1 MYVLD
6 TNTVIHF
13 FKAHGKVVE
22 RMLATPST
30 EIAVPTIV
38 VFELEVGIAK
48 SAQPNKRRQ
57 QLEELLKV
65 VTVLPFDRLSA
76 STAAQIRAGLE
87 KIGQPIGPF
96 DTLIAGT
103 ALAYRATLVTR
114 NTREFE
120 RVPGLSIVNWYD

>member
-13 FKAHGKVVE
+13 FKASGKVVE
-22 RMLATPST
+22 RMLATPPT
-30 EIAVPTIV
+30 EISVSAIV

-57 QLEELLKV
+57 QLEDLLAV
-65 VTVLPFDRLSA
+65 VTVLPFDRVSA

-103 ALAYRATLVTR
+103 ALAHHATLVTR

>member
-13 FKAHGKVVE
+13 FKASGKVVE
-22 RMLATPST
+22 HMLATPPA
-30 EIAVPTIV
+30 EISVSAIV

-57 QLEELLKV
+57 QLEDLLAV
-65 VTVLPFDRLSA
+65 VTVLPFDRVSA
-76 STAAQIRAGLE
+76 STAAQIRAELE

-96 DTLIAGT
+96 DTLIAGA
-103 ALAYRATLVTR
+103 ALAHRATLVTR

-120 RVPGLSIVNWYD
+120 RVSGLSIVNWYD

>member
-13 FKAHGKVVE
+13 FKASGKVVE
-22 RMLATPST
+22 RMLTTPPT
-30 EIAVPTIV
+30 ELFVPAIV
-38 VFELEVGIAK
+38 VFELEVRIAK

-57 QLEELLKV
+57 QLENLLAV
-65 VTVLPFDRLSA
+65 VTVLPFDRVSA

-87 KIGQPIGPF
+87 KVGQPIGPF

-103 ALAYRATLVTR
+103 ALARHATLVTR

-120 RVPGLSIVNWYD
+120 RVSGLSIVNWYD